1 VKSSESGKL
10 KDGISKSSNYEEP
23 VRVRKMESYNKL
35 EGAQEEKHCLSE
47 CQHPKDAAKVPPGS
61 PLA

>member
-1 VKSSESGKL
+1 
-10 KDGISKSSNYEEP
+10 
-23 VRVRKMESYNKL
+23 MESYNKL

-61 PLA
+61 PLAQHIEGTQ